1 MTRKDIYVVV
11 ATHNDEFVQVMYC
24 AESWDA
30 LMEQLHREAGRL
42 PLIDWDVTRVGDHY
56 EAVFYLKGGGEL
68 RSYIHET
75 SLYSM
80 F

>member
-11 ATHNDEFVQVMYC
+11 ATHNGGFVQVVYC
-24 AESWDA
+24 AASWDA

-42 PLIDWDVTRVGDHY
+42 PLIDWDVTRVDGHY
-56 EAVFYLKGGGEL
+56 EAEFHLKGGGEL
-68 RSYIHET
+68 RYYIHDT
-75 SLYSM
+75 SLYSI